1 LRLPATL
8 NVDLN
13 SPDHVQRSLSPY
25 DRWMIELHGLDAGGY
40 VRASKDTAVG
50 TELEGMS
57 VEGQEDDINEA
68 ADELGVNL
76 LEIYNDNNLPG
87 SKFATKKREDW
98 PRLLGD
104 IESGRIKVLI
114 VWELSRGSRKYSE
127 WGVFLDLIE
136 EKHVLVHCITHE
148 RTYNPRNHKDMEI
161 LQLEGVKSHTESN
174 MISARTRRGHAK
186 ARKKGRP
193 HGTPR
198 FGWQRTYDEKSG
210 KMLGQI
216 PHPGE
221 QRFVEEA
228 YAYVLAGGSMVQGAK
243 DWAERNLLPE
253 DDPKHVP
260 LTRKGKRWSYM
271 VYRSMLLSPVHM
283 GKFVDPKTGELCDG
297 AWEGFITEDVWWRVN
312 NIIRGNQKPVGSRP
326 AGARYLLTFIA
337 RCDWC
342 GCYMSSGGQ
351 RGVPMLVCSG
361 LNDDRSVKSTAK
373 HLSIRMDWVD
383 KAVKCALAKRLSDR
397 DLVARLAA
405 KDTDAARAA
414 RAEAAKLQ
422 SELDAMFEDVKHR
435 RGKITA
441 AQYGEI
447 AAAWEPDIE
456 RLLEQATKGLD
467 AGSALA
473 LELLQM
479 AEEAGVEGEELEET
493 ILEAIED
500 TEMGGLRALVKL
512 FVPDVRIRPAKQ
524 RGGRALDP
532 DRIVI
537 G

>member
-1 LRLPATL
+1 MR
-8 NVDLN
+8 
-13 SPDHVQRSLSPY
+13 
-25 DRWMIELHGLDAGGY
+25 MIELLGLDAGGY
-40 VRASKDTAVG
+40 TRASKDTAIG
-50 TELEGMS
+50 TDLEGMS
-57 VEGQEDDINEA
+57 VEGQEDDIDEA
-68 ADELGVNL
+68 ASELGVNL
-76 LEIYNDNNLPG
+76 VEIYNDNNLSG
-87 SKFATKKREDW
+87 SKFATKKRKDW
-98 PRLLGD
+98 PRLLED

-136 EKHVLVHCITHE
+136 KKHVPVHCITHE
-148 RTYNPRNHKDMEI
+148 RTYDPRNHKDMEI
-161 LQLEGVKSHTESN
+161 LQLEGVKSHSESN
-174 MISARTRRGHAK
+174 VISARTRRGHAK

-198 FGWQRTYDEKSG
+198 FGWQRIYDEKSG

-221 QRFVEEA
+221 QPFVEEA
-228 YAYVLAGGSMVQGAK
+228 FAYILAGGSMVDGAR
-243 DWAERNLLPE
+243 DWAQRNDLPK
-253 DDPKHVP
+253 DDPRHVP
-260 LTRKGKRWSYM
+260 LTRKGKRWTYM

-283 GKFVDPKTGELCDG
+283 GKFIDPKTGEMCDG
-297 AWEGFITEDVWWRVN
+297 AWEGFITEDTWWRVN
-312 NIIRGNQKPVGSRP
+312 NIIRSNQKPVGSRP
-326 AGARYLLTFIA
+326 AGAKYLLTFIA

-342 GCYMSSGGQ
+342 NCYMSSGGK

-361 LNDDRSVKSTAK
+361 LNDDRSVRSTAK

-383 KAVKCALAKRLSDR
+383 KAVKHELAKLVSDR
-397 DLVARLAA
+397 DYVTRLAA
-405 KDTDAARAA
+405 KDTDTARNA

-422 SELDAMFEDVKHR
+422 AELDAMFEDVKHR

-441 AQYGEI
+441 GQYAEI
-447 AAAWEPDIE
+447 AAAWEPDIA

-479 AEEAGVEGEELEET
+479 AEASGVEGEDLRELM
-493 ILEAIED
+493 LEAIED
-500 TEMGGLRALVKL
+500 TELGGQRALVKM
-512 FVPDVRIRPAKQ
+512 FTPSIRIRPAK
-524 RGGRALDP
+524 RKGGRALDP

-537 G
+537 D

>member
-1 LRLPATL
+1 
-8 NVDLN
+8 
-13 SPDHVQRSLSPY
+13 
-25 DRWMIELHGLDAGGY
+25 MIELHGLDAGGY

>member
-1 LRLPATL
+1 
-8 NVDLN
+8 
-13 SPDHVQRSLSPY
+13 
-25 DRWMIELHGLDAGGY
+25 MIELLGLDAGGY

-50 TELEGMS
+50 TDLEGMS
-57 VEGQEDDINEA
+57 VEGQADDIEEA
-68 ADELGVNL
+68 AADLGVNL
-76 LEIYNDNNLPG
+76 VEIYNDNNLPG
-87 SKFATKKREDW
+87 SKFATKKRKDW
-98 PRLLGD
+98 PRLLED

-127 WGVFLDLIE
+127 WGAFLDLIE
-136 EKHVLVHCITHE
+136 EKHVPIHCITHE
-148 RTYNPRNHKDMEI
+148 RTYDPRNHKDMEI
-161 LQLEGVKSHTESN
+161 LQLEGVKSHSESN
-174 MISARTRRGHAK
+174 VISARTRRGHAK

-198 FGWQRTYDEKSG
+198 FGWQRVYDEKSG

-228 YAYVLAGGSMVQGAK
+228 FAHVLAGGSMVVGSR
-243 DWAERNLLPE
+243 DWAARNDLPE
-253 DDPKHVP
+253 DDPRHVP
-260 LTRKGKRWSYM
+260 LTRGGKHWTYM

-283 GKFVDPKTGELCDG
+283 GKFVDPKTKEMCDG
-297 AWEGFITEDVWWRVN
+297 NWEGFISEDVWWRVN
-312 NIIRGNQKPVGSRP
+312 NIIRSNQKPVGSRP

-342 GCYMSSGGQ
+342 GCYMASGGQ

-383 KAVKCALAKRLSDR
+383 NAVRRELAKRLCDK
-397 DLVARLAA
+397 DYVAALAA
-405 KDTDAARAA
+405 KDTDASRSA

-422 SELDAMFEDVKHR
+422 AELDAMFEDVKHR

-441 AQYGEI
+441 AQYAEI
-447 AAAWEPDIE
+447 AAAWEPDIQ
-456 RLLEQATKGLD
+456 RLQEQATKGLD

-473 LELLQM
+473 LELSQM
-479 AEEAGVEGEELEET
+479 ADSAGVEGDELFEVMLDAVEGAE
-493 ILEAIED
+493 L
-500 TEMGGLRALVKL
+500 GGQRALVKL
-512 FVPDVRIRPAKQ
+512 FVPEVRIRRAKR
-524 RGGRALDP
+524 RGGKAFDP
-532 DRIVI
+532 ERIVI